1 MDIFSS
7 AEKKSQIGFDIFE
20 GARDPI
26 DLISIK
32 EQSSSVPSKYIGKEC
47 ESLTITKFSG
57 FFNKEEIKP
66 ELFAKRICSFFIF
79 LLVEIFKRGILGY
92 LKNEFT
98 IAKITRIW
106 ILKIQFL
113 NL

>member
-20 GARDPI
+20 GTSDPI

-32 EQSSSVPSKYIGKEC
+32 EQSSSVPLKYIGIEC

-57 FFNKEEIKP
+57 LFNKEEIKS
-66 ELFAKRICSFFIF
+66 ELFAKSICSSFIF
-79 LLVEIFKRGILGY
+79 LLVEIFNSGILG
-92 LKNEFT
+92 LTN
-98 IAKITRIW
+98 
-106 ILKIQFL
+106 
-113 NL
+113 